1 MPDKSKFRIGFLDKL
16 SEKVDQIEKRNLEA
30 ETRRLIETEEEIY
43 NKAAET
49 ANLTPV
55 ERAEKYKREKQERK
69 SEKKSWFYRICGFTP
84 NKTTFFRPLTSSAEQ
99 KQVEGWWFSITLFE
113 RQKYMQQ
120 LKSGFRNSIIRHV
133 LEYAEY
139 ETNKLTGKKP
149 PGIPFVP
156 EFYKY
161 WFVYIIFALLVCSLI
176 VNFKLQSV
184 VIASIGAILCSFVL
198 FFSRVLRVRRGL
210 GLKIFCPVTLGWLK
224 TLYVQVHF
232 PEISQTTKQTKK
244 DGLNVG

>member
-1 MPDKSKFRIGFLDKL
+1 ML
-16 SEKVDQIEKRNLEA
+16 SFYNSQIP
-30 ETRRLIETEEEIY
+30 EIFS
-43 NKAAET
+43 NFVT
-49 ANLTPV
+49 TS
-55 ERAEKYKREKQERK
+55 R
-69 SEKKSWFYRICGFTP
+69 FYQTIYT
-84 NKTTFFRPLTSSAEQ
+84 K
-99 KQVEGWWFSITLFE
+99 
-113 RQKYMQQ
+113 
-120 LKSGFRNSIIRHV
+120 H
-133 LEYAEY
+133 Y

-149 PGIPFVP
+149 PEIPFVP